1 MKRSLIYIAL
11 LGVSL
16 NAFTQEGEIPEKAD
30 SVPHATK
37 QYKLNDIYTEIINV
51 PLDTVINTFHRYKKT
66 EDISPF
72 FQNLGNYGL
81 PYVELD
87 FFERPVDPEYFI
99 YRHLRYFMHHAGNKL
114 YIDTQ
119 VPFTELKWTFGG
131 ERQLAEQT
139 LGVRHAQN
147 VTPFFNIGLDL
158 DVIYSLGQYNYQK
171 SDNRSFTLHASY
183 LGDKYKAF
191 ASWSINNL
199 KAYENGGIADP
210 AVLDQYET
218 RDVPV
223 NLGGLNTAISRVKNM
238 NFQVI
243 QKYTVGGGKK
253 NTIADST
260 ENEKKAGLSGTF
272 SHILEYEKG
281 RRIYEDNYPGLG
293 FYDTI
298 YINESVTYDSLYAR
312 VLKNTLRFDFN
323 TGEKAKF
330 QLGIGV
336 GVVNE
341 QNIFAQIMPTHE
353 EEVPADSARWKEN
366 SNALL
371 GTLFNRI
378 GEKFGWRADGKLYFT
393 GLRAG
398 DFELKGNISKS
409 FNEGEKRSELVARG
423 SVINT
428 GPAWWMNNWGS
439 NHFEWSNDFNSE
451 FRINVGG
458 SFNYPGANLNAGI
471 DYALITNMF
480 YFNKE
485 AMPEQYDGVLSVI
498 SARLNKNFSFWK
510 FRFDNSLLVQK
521 SSNNDILYL
530 PLVCARS
537 AFYFDHEFYFKVTNG
552 RLETQLGFEAEY
564 NTAYNSYSYMPATGV
579 FYVQDEIKTGN
590 YPVINVYANIKL
602 KRTRLFVGVEHVNYG
617 LMGYDYFISPYY
629 PMNIRMFKFGIAWTF
644 YN

>member
-1 MKRSLIYIAL
+1 MKRELIYITL
-11 LGVSL
+11 LSVSL
-16 NAFTQEGEIPEKAD
+16 NAFAQEGKIPEKAD
-30 SVPHATK
+30 SVTHSTR
-37 QYKLNDIYTEIINV
+37 QYKLDNAYTEINYV
-51 PLDTVINTFHRYKKT
+51 PLDTVVDTFHRHEKT

-72 FQNLGNYGL
+72 FQGLGNYGL
-81 PYVELD
+81 PYMEID
-87 FFERPVDPEYFI
+87 FFDRPVDPEYFI
-99 YRHLRYFMHHAGNKL
+99 YRNLRYFMHHAGNKL

-139 LGVRHAQN
+139 LGIRHAQN
-147 VTPFFNIGLDL
+147 VNPFFNIGLDL
-158 DVIYSLGQYNYQK
+158 DVIYSLGQYIYQK
-171 SDNRSFTLHASY
+171 SDNRAFTLHASY
-183 LGDKYKAF
+183 LGNKYKAF
-191 ASWSINNL
+191 ASWSLNNL

-210 AVLDQYET
+210 QVLDQYET

-223 NLGGLNTAISRVKNM
+223 NLGGLNEAISRIKNM

-253 NTIADST
+253 NTISDST
-260 ENEKKAGLSGTF
+260 QNEKKAGLSGTF

-281 RRIYEDNYPGLG
+281 RRIYEDNAPGIG
-293 FYDTI
+293 FYDTVFI
-298 YINESVTYDSLYAR
+298 SQSSTYDSLYAR

-330 QLGIGV
+330 QLGIGI
-336 GVVNE
+336 GAVNE
-341 QNIFAQIMPTHE
+341 QNIFAQIVPTHE
-353 EEVPADSARWKEN
+353 EEIPADSVSWKES

-398 DFELKGNISKS
+398 DFELKGNISKR

-423 SVINT
+423 SVLNT
-428 GPAWWMNNWGS
+428 GPAWWMNSWGS
-439 NHFEWSNDFNSE
+439 NHYEWSNDFSSE

-458 SFNYPGANLNAGI
+458 SFHYPAVKLGAGI

-480 YFNKE
+480 YFSKE
-485 AMPEQYDGVLSVI
+485 AIPEQHDGVISVL

-510 FRFDNSLLVQK
+510 LRFDNSILFQK
-521 SSNNDILYL
+521 SSNNDILHL
-530 PLVCARS
+530 PLLCARS
-537 AFYFDHEFYFKVTNG
+537 AFYFNYEFYFRITGG
-552 RLETQLGFEAEY
+552 RLQTQLGFEAEY
-564 NTAYNSYSYMPATGV
+564 NTAYNSYSYMPATGI
-579 FYVQDEIKTGN
+579 FYVQNEIKTGN
-590 YPVINVYANIKL
+590 YPVLNVFANIKL
-602 KRTRLFVGVEHVNYG
+602 KRTRIFVGVDHVNYG

-629 PMNIRMFKFGIAWTF
+629 PMNIRTFKYGIAWTF